1 MRNRMFVFY
10 LLLMLTLMSCSKTE
24 IGFNGQ
30 VYLYLSEPEVNR
42 YPVEKG
48 DSIVVKGFNS
58 WTIGDEHKGMLPDS
72 VVRDSGYDK
81 SYVSYI
87 CAVTAEFKMNEE
99 DFIIMYADQNTKL
112 GYSFPD
118 MGYIGVSNTVKDYD
132 SLDDSFVMNTYL
144 IYISQEKD
152 GKKMDIWYPCSP
164 FDLEW
169 HCFSFKDIDV
179 KSKEDK

>member
-1 MRNRMFVFY
+1 
-10 LLLMLTLMSCSKTE
+10 
-24 IGFNGQ
+24 
-30 VYLYLSEPEVNR
+30 
-42 YPVEKG
+42 
-48 DSIVVKGFNS
+48 
-58 WTIGDEHKGMLPDS
+58 
-72 VVRDSGYDK
+72 
-81 SYVSYI
+81 
-87 CAVTAEFKMNEE
+87 MNEE